1 MGLVGKMGIDAL
13 RIVAIDAGRRGGNA
27 GEIIDRVAGAGIVE
41 GFFHSAAARGRGD
54 NAGFGVR
61 RIVPEDTHNDLIAV
75 RGKMAAH
82 IGRQRFGEE
91 RAFIEFATARG
102 LLAGN

>member
-1 MGLVGKMGIDAL
+1 
-13 RIVAIDAGRRGGNA
+13 
-27 GEIIDRVAGAGIVE
+27 
-41 GFFHSAAARGRGD
+41 
-54 NAGFGVR
+54 
-61 RIVPEDTHNDLIAV
+61 
-75 RGKMAAH
+75 MAAH